1 MEDFIAR
8 CAAEM
13 QEVAA
18 SGKMTLQAQVR
29 AYDLLQA
36 LSGESVPVAAS
47 AAENYC
53 RTYEQLAGKLE
64 AAYDADALK
73 QEIESVLAPARHAV
87 NEARFEAAAAASLHE
102 FAKEVWQTWQTAGIF
117 ARRRALRDLR
127 ERAGFRLES
136 HRIGNYVAKTY
147 DLANEAQ
154 MKFGHAQQ
162 LLFAADVSYKCRPGM
177 YCDIYNIIASSVG
190 DHPSS

>member
-1 MEDFIAR
+1 MEDIIAR

-53 RTYEQLAGKLE
+53 STYEQLAE
-64 AAYDADALK
+64 
-73 QEIESVLAPARHAV
+73 
-87 NEARFEAAAAASLHE
+87 
-102 FAKEVWQTWQTAGIF
+102 
-117 ARRRALRDLR
+117 
-127 ERAGFRLES
+127 
-136 HRIGNYVAKTY
+136 
-147 DLANEAQ
+147 
-154 MKFGHAQQ
+154 
-162 LLFAADVSYKCRPGM
+162 
-177 YCDIYNIIASSVG
+177 
-190 DHPSS
+190 